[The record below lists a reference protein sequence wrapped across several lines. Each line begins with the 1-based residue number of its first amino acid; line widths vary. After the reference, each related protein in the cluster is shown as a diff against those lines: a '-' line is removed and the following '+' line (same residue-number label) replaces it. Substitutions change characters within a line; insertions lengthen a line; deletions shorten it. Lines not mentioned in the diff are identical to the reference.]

1 MAGHY
6 GGSKDRTWLGRGFEN
21 RSVWAGYTRA
31 VYWSVTTLTTVGYGD
46 LHPSNPIE
54 MAFAVFYELF
64 NMGLASYVVGN
75 MTNLVVHGAT
85 AALTL
90 GDKLHGLEMFGN
102 ANRLP
107 EELTA
112 KMAASVEI
120 NFDTTVDEPHL
131 LHHHHEQQLLADLP
145 RAVRSGIAQHLFRDT
160 VEGAYLFRGV
170 SDGLVADLVS
180 DMTAQYFPPNAD
192 IVQRNETPTDCY
204 VVVSGSVDVL
214 TAADDG
220 PETVVM
226 RAGPRGMAGEV
237 GVVLN
242 VPQPFTVRCRRLT
255 QVVRVSQSHL
265 LRAVRPHTADADRV
279 FCNFVQH
286 LESPVFQVAKEEEP
300 IFDEILDQVRSAG
313 SSRSDMFDV
322 EGSILLRRELKQRVV
337 IHQQSANNAA
347 GKLVRLPD
355 TMQELMTV
363 ATVKFGT
370 AVRTVLTLRGAEV
383 DDIRVLRDGDHL
395 ILC

>member
-1 MAGHY
+1 
-6 GGSKDRTWLGRGFEN
+6 
-21 RSVWAGYTRA
+21 
-31 VYWSVTTLTTVGYGD
+31 
-46 LHPSNPIE
+46 
-54 MAFAVFYELF
+54 
-64 NMGLASYVVGN
+64 
-75 MTNLVVHGAT
+75 
-85 AALTL
+85 
-90 GDKLHGLEMFGN
+90 
-102 ANRLP
+102 
-107 EELTA
+107 
-112 KMAASVEI
+112 
-120 NFDTTVDEPHL
+120 
-131 LHHHHEQQLLADLP
+131 
-145 RAVRSGIAQHLFRDT
+145 
-160 VEGAYLFRGV
+160 
-170 SDGLVADLVS
+170 
-180 DMTAQYFPPNAD
+180 
-192 IVQRNETPTDCY
+192 
-204 VVVSGSVDVL
+204 
-214 TAADDG
+214 
-220 PETVVM
+220 
-226 RAGPRGMAGEV
+226 
-237 GVVLN
+237 VLN

-265 LRAVRPHTADADRV
+265 LRVVRPHTADADRV

-322 EGSILLRRELKQRVV
+322 EGSTLPRRELKQRVV

-355 TMQELMTV
+355 TMQEHMTV